1 MGGEVSFKDVIWVGE
16 EGKFYMRNPT
26 SAFGVLASEEDE
38 KQGLLLKRLVRDDFM
53 KGDVV
58 GGS

>member
-1 MGGEVSFKDVIWVGE
+1 MFKDVIWVGE

-26 SAFGVLASEEDE
+26 SAFGVLAGEEDE
-38 KQGLLLKRLVRDDFM
+38 KQGLLPKRLVRDDFM
-53 KGDVV
+53 KGNVV